1 MNRITEHITHQ
12 RRPGGD
18 AVFSCD
24 HNDSGLRATPAGFRP
39 SDAQALIPF
48 SERVNPIAPSVTL
61 GGGNPQSGSSNLSV
75 PRGFSR
81 VPISKNAVRL
91 LKSLSCNPSSRSGGL
106 DLNGSYRPGW
116 TREDLATT
124 TVVPPRGSA
133 FAGLSP
139 PAAVSTPDR
148 RVSWGP
154 LPFGNASKSNSG
166 TFRCSASQLGEG
178 CCAQYSTG
186 GLSPVPAGPP
196 TIGSS
201 ERMVTRWGPPRT
213 REEAQGW
220 DGISDPPDPFGQ
232 PRPCAPQWH
241 PDQPWTQLPIAG
253 AESNSGT
260 SQAIHSNSDPSS
272 SWTPSATDTN
282 TPASGWF
289 CLPSSSG
296 GHPESPFCR
305 PSNDPSLSS
314 NGDGGRADTQEGRRG
329 GHVSSRGMSQL
340 LGGCT
345 QGAPG
350 SLAVAL
356 ARPIQGGLP
365 AAAPLGH
372 PTGECHSSRDLQ
384 SQLPVY
390 REALQQF
397 VIDTPRP
404 LTEAADFRWRATAYR
419 NSYFKSYRRATLL
432 GFSPELREDF
442 LFSLWNDVQ
451 NPIGPPPS
459 KYKNLQWI
467 VKQDLLEFNLLS
479 GQTEY

>member
-1 MNRITEHITHQ
+1 MVFGNGCSAPIRETTPLPDRGLPGPRGKNISSRIGSRNPGSTITHQ

-24 HNDSGLRATPAGFRP
+24 HNDSGLRAPLA
-39 SDAQALIPF
+39 
-48 SERVNPIAPSVTL
+48 TL
-61 GGGNPQSGSSNLSV
+61 GGGKHPNSRSSNLSV

-154 LPFGNASKSNSG
+154 LPFGHASKSNSG

-232 PRPCAPQWH
+232 PRPSSPPMAPR
-241 PDQPWTQLPIAG
+241 PALDA
-253 AESNSGT
+253 
-260 SQAIHSNSDPSS
+260 
-272 SWTPSATDTN
+272 TP
-282 TPASGWF
+282 
-289 CLPSSSG
+289 
-296 GHPESPFCR
+296 HR
-305 PSNDPSLSS
+305 
-314 NGDGGRADTQEGRRG
+314 GRRIKLRNIP
-329 GHVSSRGMSQL
+329 S
-340 LGGCT
+340 
-345 QGAPG
+345 
-350 SLAVAL
+350 
-356 ARPIQGGLP
+356 
-365 AAAPLGH
+365 H
-372 PTGECHSSRDLQ
+372 PF
-384 SQLPVY
+384 
-390 REALQQF
+390 QQ
-397 VIDTPRP
+397 
-404 LTEAADFRWRATAYR
+404 
-419 NSYFKSYRRATLL
+419 
-432 GFSPELREDF
+432 
-442 LFSLWNDVQ
+442 
-451 NPIGPPPS
+451 
-459 KYKNLQWI
+459 
-467 VKQDLLEFNLLS
+467 
-479 GQTEY
+479 